1 MIAVVLTGQEP
12 GAGFPLTLE
21 SGASGLP
28 KRSWMKVSQI
38 RTFAVG
44 RIGRRVARASEEE
57 LERVIDGLNEII
69 SSP

>member
-12 GAGFPLTLE
+12 KAGFPLTLE

-38 RTFAVG
+38 RTFAVE